1 MITPSRCVCHY
12 PRVTLVEV
20 DGCRSDG
27 AAALLVGDWERARDA
42 FQSVVAVSDDSE
54 SLDGLG
60 RALWWLREPRAAV
73 VYRER
78 AYAGFRREGD
88 LARAARI
95 ALWLSRE
102 YALVWG
108 NAAAANGWH
117 ARAER
122 LLASVAPGS
131 ERGWL
136 ELARS
141 ERARDPAASATHA
154 RVAFD
159 EAVQAGDSD
168 LELHAL
174 AQLGLAEVSRGN
186 VDEGLVR
193 LDEAMAAVT
202 SGEQTSLETFAD
214 VCCSLLAA
222 CELAGDTE
230 RPAQWTDVLES
241 FARTYDHQP
250 LLAFCRTCCASV
262 HVASGRVDE
271 AEAELEAAL
280 SELTGA
286 GQRARC
292 IHPAARLAE
301 LRVMQGRFEEAEELL
316 TGFDDDPA
324 VLDAAVT
331 LRLARGEPRAAA
343 LLLEE
348 RLDLVG
354 RESLLSAPLLARL
367 VEAHVAEGSL
377 EDALLEASALE
388 RIAEVADRDRVV
400 AAALL
405 ARGRIAAAA
414 GDAEAEPLIRDALN
428 QYAALGLRV
437 DTAQARLELTR
448 VLVRTG
454 QESAADVA
462 RRAFSEL
469 ESLGALREADEAA
482 ALMRRLGLKVRSGPR
497 AAELLTGREV
507 EVLRLLAD
515 GLTNAEIGKRLFI
528 SPKTVE
534 HHVARIYRKL
544 DVHSRS
550 QAATYAA
557 RHLGSE

>member
-1 MITPSRCVCHY
+1 MCHY
-12 PRVTLVEV
+12 LRVTLAEV
-20 DGCRSDG
+20 DDFRSYG
-27 AAALLVGDWERARDA
+27 AAALLVGDWEQARDA
-42 FQSVVAVSDDSE
+42 FLSVAAVSDDPE

-60 RALWWLREPRAAV
+60 RALWWLREPRSAV

-108 NAAAANGWH
+108 NAAAANGWL

-141 ERARDPAASATHA
+141 ERAVDLAASATHA

-186 VDEGLVR
+186 VEEGLVR

-271 AEAELEAAL
+271 AEVELEAAL
-280 SELTGA
+280 GELTRT

-316 TGFDDDPA
+316 VGFDGDPA

-348 RLDLVG
+348 RLDVVG
-354 RESLLSAPLLARL
+354 RESLLAAPLLARL

-414 GDAEAEPLIRDALN
+414 GDGEAEPLIRDALN
-428 QYAALGLRV
+428 RYAALGLRV
-437 DTAQARLELTR
+437 DTARARLELTR

-454 QESAADVA
+454 RGSAADVA

-482 ALMRRLGLKVRSGPR
+482 ALMRQLGLKVRSGPR
-497 AAELLTGREV
+497 AAERLTGREV

-557 RHLGSE
+557 RHLGSK